1 MEVYANL
8 RDEISGIKG
17 YVLLNLFGLD
27 CSELNTEMYNRYDQN
42 VFPQFLSDLLLYR
55 DYPTRLDQLEEV

>member
-1 MEVYANL
+1 MSNINTSKFQERMEVYANL

-27 CSELNTEMYNRYDQN
+27 CSELNTEMYNRYEKKSISTIA
-42 VFPQFLSDLLLYR
+42 FRYTF
-55 DYPTRLDQLEEV
+55 

>member
-27 CSELNTEMYNRYDQN
+27 CSELNTEMYNRYEKNDI
-42 VFPQFLSDLLLYR
+42 PQFLSGILFSRACL
-55 DYPTRLDQLEEV
+55 TRLD

>member
-27 CSELNTEMYNRYDQN
+27 CTELNTEMYNRYEKK
-42 VFPQFLSDLLLYR
+42 FIPQFISGILLKR
-55 DYPTRLDQLEEV
+55 DNSHQIRLARKF

>member
-27 CSELNTEMYNRYDQN
+27 CTELNTEMYNRYEKKGQ
-42 VFPQFLSDLLLYR
+42 SHEI
-55 DYPTRLDQLEEV
+55 RLAKSFIVVRS

>member
-27 CSELNTEMYNRYDQN
+27 CSELNTEMYNRYGKN
-42 VFPQFLSDLLLYR
+42 AFHNCFPEYFFNGTISR
-55 DYPTRLDQLEEV
+55 D

>member
-27 CSELNTEMYNRYDQN
+27 CSELNTEMYNRYEKKSFSIIAFQYT
-42 VFPQFLSDLLLYR
+42 FLKGLYIS
-55 DYPTRLDQLEEV
+55 LGF